1 MNVKIYKRN
10 NNDTHRWKY
19 ILHIY
24 PKFQVG
30 FHIKNNIIYHYVIHD
45 CTYENP
51 YDNYK
56 EFDSYTIKI
65 SNKEFNML
73 ISKDIEIMKIILT
86 ILINRI

>member
-10 NNDTHRWKY
+10 NNDIHTWEY

-24 PKFQVG
+24 LKFQIG
-30 FHIKNNIIYHYVIHD
+30 FNIKNNIIYHYNIHNPIN
-45 CTYENP
+45 ENP
-51 YDNYK
+51 YDKHRDFYNYNI
-56 EFDSYTIKI
+56 EI

-86 ILINRI
+86 ILINKI